1 MTQVTVKQLAD
12 EVKTPVE
19 RLLQQMREA
28 GLPHTA
34 ADENVTDSEKQSLL
48 THLKSSHKAKVE
60 EPRKITLQRKT
71 TSTLR
76 VAGSKSISVEVRKK
90 KVFVQRSP
98 EEIEAERKR
107 ELDERRAVENAARQ
121 KAEEEAKQRAEE
133 EARRQPAAA
142 QTAASDAVAAPAAAE
157 PVRESA
163 PVAAAPAPSADVRNK
178 QNEQRRPDKPRAD
191 DNNRRSGGGDGERK
205 NAPHRASVK
214 EKATA
219 PRVAPRTT
227 DEESDGF
234 RRGGR
239 GKAKLKKRNAHG
251 FQSPTG
257 PVVRDVQIG
266 ETITVGDLANQMS
279 VKAAEII
286 KFMFKLGTP
295 ATINQV
301 LDQETA
307 QLVAEELGH
316 KVTLVSD
323 CALEDSLGESL

>member
-34 ADENVTDSEKQSLL
+34 AEEHVSDSEKQSLL

-107 ELDERRAVENAARQ
+107 EMDERRAVENAARQ
-121 KAEEEAKQRAEE
+121 KAEEEAKRRAEE

-142 QTAASDAVAAPAAAE
+142 QPAGTDAVAAPSAPVEA
-157 PVRESA
+157 VREAA
-163 PVAAAPAPSADVRNK
+163 PVAAAPAPAADARK
-178 QNEQRRPDKPRAD
+178 RDEPRRPDKPRAD

-214 EKATA
+214 EKAPA

-257 PVVRDVQIG
+257 PVVREVKIG
-266 ETITVGDLANQMS
+266 ETITDALRDRSLIGPTKTTTYNSIFDAS
-279 VKAAEII
+279 
-286 KFMFKLGTP
+286 
-295 ATINQV
+295 NQV
-301 LDQETA
+301 FTGSRILIS
-307 QLVAEELGH
+307 H
-316 KVTLVSD
+316 R
-323 CALEDSLGESL
+323 